1 MHTLQWTSDRQS
13 MEMRDHY
20 NHGSHRKYRSAER
33 ELHETQELGARGC
46 KSLPHLPR
54 LPDRHKPN
62 SMAPIFAL
70 QDRSGNSARALLQTS
85 AEAMNAKRVRGA
97 EMACK
102 KRPNKDSKWLAESG
116 HATGML
122 EPGMDR
128 GPVLRSYPH
137 LPEIQSDS
145 MDSDSEATNLWFCIY
160 DAKNIFGLPMVMGSP
175 KMRKPSDLFA
185 LAEVIGFAK
194 CEALRV

>member
-1 MHTLQWTSDRQS
+1 

-54 LPDRHKPN
+54 LPDQHKPN

-122 EPGMDR
+122 EPDMDR